1 MTCNNYVM
9 RMCVVLV
16 TAGKI
21 SVALLLWTQLKNCLE
36 LMKNT
41 DEGKMRAE
49 ELTKRRMILEE
60 RSDHLKEMKKR
71 SKLKPWPVMN
81 EQKEVEFKNIEQLL
95 QAVNKLGYIPV
106 DPSKCEVV
114 IPPVIVK
121 KTTTLMI
128 MLKNKNAN
136 TDASKELNVF
146 IENIRDGE
154 AIQVGPIKEVGGGRY
169 EASFTASR
177 CGYYMISII
186 VDGHHIP
193 GSPYK

>member
-1 MTCNNYVM
+1 M
-9 RMCVVLV
+9 
-16 TAGKI
+16 
-21 SVALLLWTQLKNCLE
+21 LLWTQLKNCLE

-41 DEGKMRAE
+41 NEGKMRAE
-49 ELTKRRMILEE
+49 ELTKRRMILEQQG
-60 RSDHLKEMKKR
+60 DHLKEIKKR
-71 SKLKPWPVMN
+71 SRLQPVTS
-81 EQKEVEFKNIEQLL
+81 EQAEPEFENIEQLCETI
-95 QAVNKLGYIPV
+95 NKLGYIPV

-121 KTTTLMI
+121 KKTTLMI
-128 MLKNKNAN
+128 MLKDKNN
-136 TDASKELNVF
+136 NPVTDASKELNAF

-154 AIQVGPIKEVGGGRY
+154 ATKVRTIKEVDSGRY

>member
-1 MTCNNYVM
+1 M
-9 RMCVVLV
+9 
-16 TAGKI
+16 
-21 SVALLLWTQLKNCLE
+21 LLWTQLKNCLE

-49 ELTKRRMILEE
+49 ELTKRRMILEL
-60 RSDHLKEMKKR
+60 RSDHLKEMKNR
-71 SKLKPWPVMN
+71 SRLEPVMS
-81 EQKEVEFKNIEQLL
+81 EQAKPEFDNIEQLSQTIL
-95 QAVNKLGYIPV
+95 LLGYIPL

-114 IPPVIVK
+114 IPPVILK
-121 KTTTLMI
+121 KKTTLMI
-128 MLKNKNAN
+128 MLKNKNNNPVTRSCA
-136 TDASKELNVF
+136 EINV
-146 IENIRDGE
+146 IVKKTKGGE
-154 AIQVGPIKEVGGGRY
+154 AIQVRRIKEVGGGRY

>member
-1 MTCNNYVM
+1 M
-9 RMCVVLV
+9 
-16 TAGKI
+16 
-21 SVALLLWTQLKNCLE
+21 LLWTQLKNCLE

-41 DEGKMRAE
+41 DEGKIRAE
-49 ELTKRRMILEE
+49 ELTKRRMILEQ
-60 RSDHLKEMKKR
+60 RSDHLKEMKNR
-71 SKLKPWPVMN
+71 SRIEPVMS
-81 EQKEVEFKNIEQLL
+81 EQAKPEFDNIEQLL
-95 QAVNKLGYIPV
+95 QTIRLLGYIPL

-121 KTTTLMI
+121 KKTTLMI
-128 MLKNKNAN
+128 MLKNKNN
-136 TDASKELNVF
+136 NPVTDASKELNVF

-154 AIQVGPIKEVGGGRY
+154 VIQVRVIKEVGDGRY

>member
-1 MTCNNYVM
+1 M
-9 RMCVVLV
+9 
-16 TAGKI
+16 
-21 SVALLLWTQLKNCLE
+21 LLWTQLKNCLE

-49 ELTKRRMILEE
+49 ELTKRRMILEQ

-71 SKLKPWPVMN
+71 SILQPVMS
-81 EQKEVEFKNIEQLL
+81 EQGESEFENIEQLCEII
-95 QAVNKLGYIPV
+95 NKLGCIPV

-121 KTTTLMI
+121 KKTTLMI
-128 MLKNKNAN
+128 MLKNKNN
-136 TDASKELNVF
+136 NSVTDASKQLNVF
-146 IENIRDGE
+146 IENIRGGE
-154 AIQVGPIKEVGGGRY
+154 AIQVGPINEVGGGRY
-169 EASFTASR
+169 KASFTASR
-177 CGYYMISII
+177 CEYYMISII

>member
-1 MTCNNYVM
+1 M
-9 RMCVVLV
+9 
-16 TAGKI
+16 
-21 SVALLLWTQLKNCLE
+21 LLWTQLKNCLE

-49 ELTKRRMILEE
+49 ELTKRRMILEQ

-71 SKLKPWPVMN
+71 SRLQPVTS
-81 EQKEVEFKNIEQLL
+81 EQAEPEFENIEQLCETI
-95 QAVNKLGYIPV
+95 NKLGCIPV

-121 KTTTLMI
+121 KKTTLMI
-128 MLKNKNAN
+128 TLKNKNN
-136 TDASKELNVF
+136 NPITDASKQLNVF
-146 IENIRDGE
+146 IENTRDGE
-154 AIQVGPIKEVGGGRY
+154 ATKVRTIKEVGGGRY

>member
-1 MTCNNYVM
+1 M
-9 RMCVVLV
+9 
-16 TAGKI
+16 
-21 SVALLLWTQLKNCLE
+21 LLWTQLKNCLE

-49 ELTKRRMILEE
+49 ELTKRRMILEQ

-71 SKLKPWPVMN
+71 SRLQPVTS
-81 EQKEVEFKNIEQLL
+81 EQAEPEFENIKQLC
-95 QAVNKLGYIPV
+95 QAVSELGYIPV

-121 KTTTLMI
+121 KKTTLMI
-128 MLKNKNAN
+128 MLKNKNN
-136 TDASKELNVF
+136 NPVIDASKQLNAS
-146 IENIRDGE
+146 IKNIRGSE

>member
-1 MTCNNYVM
+1 M
-9 RMCVVLV
+9 
-16 TAGKI
+16 
-21 SVALLLWTQLKNCLE
+21 LLWTQLKNCSE

-49 ELTKRRMILEE
+49 ELTKRRMILEQ

-71 SKLKPWPVMN
+71 SILQPVTS
-81 EQKEVEFKNIEQLL
+81 EQAEPEFENIEQLCE
-95 QAVNKLGYIPV
+95 AVNKLGYIPV

-121 KTTTLMI
+121 KKTTLMI
-128 MLKNKNAN
+128 MLKNKNN
-136 TDASKELNVF
+136 NPVTDASTELNVF
-146 IENIRDGE
+146 IENTRSDQAIR
-154 AIQVGPIKEVGGGRY
+154 VSPINEVGGGRY

-186 VDGHHIP
+186 VDGHHIL
-193 GSPYK
+193 YK

>member
-1 MTCNNYVM
+1 M
-9 RMCVVLV
+9 
-16 TAGKI
+16 
-21 SVALLLWTQLKNCLE
+21 LLYTQLKNCLE

-49 ELTKRRMILEE
+49 ELTKRRMILEQ
-60 RSDHLKEMKKR
+60 RSDHLKEMKNR
-71 SKLKPWPVMN
+71 SRLEPVMS
-81 EQKEVEFKNIEQLL
+81 EQAKPEFDNIEQLSQTIRL
-95 QAVNKLGYIPV
+95 LGYIPL
-106 DPSKCEVV
+106 DPSKCEVI

-121 KTTTLMI
+121 KKTTLMI
-128 MLKNKNAN
+128 MLKDKNNNPATRSCEEIN
-136 TDASKELNVF
+136 VIVKETKG
-146 IENIRDGE
+146 GE
-154 AIQVGPIKEVGGGRY
+154 VIQVRGIKEVGGGRY